1 MLTFQSVIKFV
12 TTITLHINMT
22 DIESILEK
30 LESTAEQL
38 YADLED
44 TKTDSPA
51 KIDLVASLMELQVA
65 NYAAQEEINKAKEDT
80 NKERQALDLLQLDI
94 QNINYQHEHLRQT
107 VEACNKFKSTHE
119 DLQLVDIDDF
129 KSRHTTEGLSEHEI
143 MIERLKDER
152 DLRLQLFVKMTEL
165 NREKSK
171 LVDENNKRKN
181 DLDKLNGSLSR
192 FINQAEPIRDILE
205 Q

>member
-1 MLTFQSVIKFV
+1 MS
-12 TTITLHINMT
+12 
-22 DIESILEK
+22 DIEEILEK

-38 YADLED
+38 YSDLEGG
-44 TKTDSPA
+44 KTGSTA
-51 KIDLVASLMELQVA
+51 KIELVSSLMNLQVA

-94 QNINYQHEHLRQT
+94 QNIKYQHEHLRQSI
-107 VEACNKFKSTHE
+107 EGCNRFKSTHE
-119 DLQLVDIDDF
+119 DLQLVDMGDF
-129 KSRHTTEGLSEHEI
+129 ASRHKTEGLDDHQI

-152 DLRLQLFVKMTEL
+152 DLRLQLFVTMTEL
-165 NREKSK
+165 NRDKSK

-181 DLDKLNGSLSR
+181 DLDKLDASLSR
-192 FINQAEPIRDILE
+192 FIAQAEPIRDILE